1 MKLQPMILSGILGGA
16 AAGLAL
22 VTMDYVSERFLLLL
36 AVLTYFF
43 SSFLADILKLPQFV
57 VKKYF
62 QA

>member
-43 SSFLADILKLPQFV
+43 ISILEDILKLSQFV

>member
-1 MKLQPMILSGILGGA
+1 
-16 AAGLAL
+16 L
-22 VTMDYVSERFLLLL
+22 VTMEYVSERSLLLL

-43 SSFLADILKLPQFV
+43 SSFLADILKLSQFV

>member
-1 MKLQPMILSGILGGA
+1 MKLQSMILSGILGGA

-22 VTMDYVSERFLLLL
+22 VTMDYVSERSLILL
-36 AVLTYFF
+36 ALLTYFF
-43 SSFLADILKLPQFV
+43 SSLLTDILKLSQFV

>member
-16 AAGLAL
+16 AVGLAL
-22 VTMDYVSERFLLLL
+22 VTMDYVSERSLILL

-43 SSFLADILKLPQFV
+43 SSLLADILKLSQFV

>member
-22 VTMDYVSERFLLLL
+22 VIMDYVSERFLLLL

-43 SSFLADILKLPQFV
+43 SSFLADILKLSQFV